1 MNPPKLLGMGRP
13 IKPIG
18 AKHENG
24 GHFAYFQHPVRERTV
39 CINLGTDAEYTEN
52 LKALNAIRFDP
63 FQWHEPSNKHPE
75 TIRRQWLGPDSVVK
89 LLGETAGKGRTKTK
103 ASAKTLARDTVKIE
117 VYERKIA
124 DLQGIIER
132 QAKEI
137 EHWRG
142 KKLKRGP
149 RMPLRE
155 AVDSWFGNWSKRK
168 DEGYAKTV
176 KYDLDKF
183 VVEFGAD
190 TMTDKMEGRETD
202 INAWIQGMKVP
213 VERDDNGVVTK
224 WRQAS
229 ASRVHQVRIAV
240 LKMLTESGV
249 SLDRKAIARGEKVD
263 KPIHWLS
270 RDQAENLAKALPSYY
285 ADCFRVQVAIGLR
298 PQELLTLTEANF
310 RNDYSTLVL
319 AETHG
324 ITLKTDSRTIPIP
337 EHLRPL
343 LKLRAKQNVLLFPD
357 PENALPWKNEKCFF
371 RRYNLR
377 LRQAA
382 TKCGIKTPTDCRIG
396 RRTCAS
402 LLIQDNV
409 SAEKVAALLGNT
421 PEMILSH
428 YGDPDIASLNLDK
441 TAIGIQKQG

>member
-1 MNPPKLLGMGRP
+1 MGRP
-13 IKPIG
+13 IKPVT
-18 AKHENG
+18 ATHENG
-24 GHFAYFQHPVRERTV
+24 GHFAYFFHPVRQRTV
-39 CINLGTDAEYTEN
+39 CINLGSDAEYRDS
-52 LKALNAIRFDP
+52 LQALNAIRLDP
-63 FQWHEPSNKHPE
+63 QQWHEPSKKHPE
-75 TIRRQWLGPDSVVK
+75 SIRRQWLGPDAVVK
-89 LLGETAGKGRTKTK
+89 LLGNKAGKGK
-103 ASAKTLARDTVKIE
+103 ASTPASGKALARQTVKID

-124 DLQGIIER
+124 ELQAVIER
-132 QAKEI
+132 QAREI

-149 RMPLRE
+149 RMSLRQ
-155 AVDSWFGNWSKRK
+155 AVDTWFESWSKRK
-168 DEGYAKTV
+168 DEGYAATV
-176 KYDLDKF
+176 KWDLEKF
-183 VVEFGAD
+183 VSEFGAD
-190 TMTDKMEGRETD
+190 TMTNEMEGREAD

-213 VERDDNGVVTK
+213 VERDDDGTVTK
-224 WRQAS
+224 WRPAS

-249 SLDRKAIARGEKVD
+249 SIDRKAVARAEKVD

-270 RDQAENLAKALPSYY
+270 REQAEKLAKALPPYY

-298 PQELLTLTEANF
+298 PQELLTLTEGNF
-310 RNDYSTLVL
+310 RNDYATLVL

-324 ITLKTDSRTIPIP
+324 ITLKTDSRTIPVP
-337 EHLRPL
+337 EHLRSL

-357 PENALPWKNEKCFF
+357 PDNGKPWKNEKCFF

-382 TKCGIKTPTDCRIG
+382 QECGIKTPMDCRIG

-402 LLIQDNV
+402 LLIQENV

-421 PEMILSH
+421 PDMILTH
-428 YGDPDIASLNLDK
+428 YGDPDIANLNLTS
-441 TAIGIQKQG
+441 TAIGIA